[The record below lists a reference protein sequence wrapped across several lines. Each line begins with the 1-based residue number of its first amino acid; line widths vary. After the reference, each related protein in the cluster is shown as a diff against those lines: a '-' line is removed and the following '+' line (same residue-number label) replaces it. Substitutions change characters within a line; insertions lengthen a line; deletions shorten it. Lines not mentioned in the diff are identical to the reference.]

1 MWIVDNFFKNPY
13 DIRKKAI
20 ESLKSD
26 SYQDPHWPGRRADVP
41 KDIQQ
46 QIFSKA
52 KSIINDKSELP
63 EELIFRSTFQ
73 YADKSYIVGYPHVDI
88 ESRYNCIV
96 FLNTSAPF
104 NTGTEVYSERYGN
117 ISGTKGYMLDIFRDT
132 QVKYY
137 NSNRTFV
144 EQFFFKRKMN
154 KLNSLFK
161 DPCVISNKFNR
172 AVIFDSLLVH
182 RSQNYF
188 GSSIKDSRLT
198 ISTFLK

>member
-52 KSIINDKSELP
+52 KSIINDKFKLP

-73 YADKSYIVGYPHVDI
+73 CADKSYIVGYPHVDH
-88 ESRYNCIV
+88 EARYNCIV
-96 FLNTSAPF
+96 FLNTSAPS

-144 EQFFFKRKMN
+144 EQFFFKKEMN

-172 AVIFDSLLVH
+172 VVIFDSLLVH
-182 RSQNYF
+182 RAQNYF